1 MILKGQLGL
10 KSLEA
15 KKDNTNV
22 SPIIGTYVG
31 NSKEVQDAANR
42 RIKAQGNVAYGI
54 LRFVPYVKWVTDV
67 LDITK
72 ISPDIDQPDFTD
84 VTQGISH
91 GGRSASKI
99 NKSRYQNLT
108 VGQRVKVGPRKRHPY
123 MTVTQ
128 GTKNEGI
135 KFWNKVGNGFK
146 NLGLIGLS
154 GDIIQGINNLKEL
167 YNSEQNYQ
175 HVIDSVRKTRIPT
188 ISY

>member
-10 KSLEA
+10 KSLEV

-54 LRFVPYVKWVTDV
+54 LRFVPYIKWATDV
-67 LDITK
+67 LDVSGL
-72 ISPDIDQPDFTD
+72 SPDIDQPDFTD
-84 VTQGISH
+84 VNQIMGHTWRGI
-91 GGRSASKI
+91 AKM
-99 NKSRYQNLT
+99 NKSHYQNL
-108 VGQRVKVGPRKRHPY
+108 KVGSKKRNSY
-123 MTVTQ
+123 RTITQ
-128 GTKNEGI
+128 DFKNKKI
-135 KFWNKVGNGFK
+135 KLYDKIGNGFK

-175 HVIDSVRKTRIPT
+175 HVIDSVRKTRTPT
-188 ISY
+188 ISYIKK